1 MSLSQTITPELR
13 QWIIDQA
20 SAGVAAPA
28 LIEGMRAAGWNE
40 DVAIAAVELVLRAHL
55 DKVALDKGLP
65 PAAPVPDPALAESP
79 LHIDVGDRQVEVLMA
94 MANPRVVLFGNL
106 LSPRNARPS
115 STPPARAWRAR
126 SPCRPPPAAR
136 R

>member
-28 LIEGMRAAGWNE
+28 LIEGMRASGWNE

-65 PAAPVPDPALAESP
+65 PAAPCPIRRLP
-79 LHIDVGDRQVEVLMA
+79 
-94 MANPRVVLFGNL
+94 N
-106 LSPRNARPS
+106 RPCT
-115 STPPARAWRAR
+115 STWATAR
-126 SPCRPPPAAR
+126 SRC
-136 R
+136 